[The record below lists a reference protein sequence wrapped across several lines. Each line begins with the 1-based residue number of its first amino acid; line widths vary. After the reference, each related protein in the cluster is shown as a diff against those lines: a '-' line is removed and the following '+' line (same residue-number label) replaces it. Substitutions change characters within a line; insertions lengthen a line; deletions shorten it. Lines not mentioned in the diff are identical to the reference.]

1 MPSVVGLVE
10 KMLRW
15 AIGSTTPSEALNS
28 SAYINHAITAPT
40 KPPSISAIMKG
51 MQLLH
56 GTRPTMHW
64 ASTMAGFM
72 HTAPPKINK
81 ATEMPKDQVVMANM
95 WPEP

>member
-1 MPSVVGLVE
+1 
-10 KMLRW
+10 
-15 AIGSTTPSEALNS
+15 
-28 SAYINHAITAPT
+28 
-40 KPPSISAIMKG
+40 MKG

-56 GTRPTMHW
+56 GTKPTMHW

-72 HTAPPKINK
+72 HTAPPKINR